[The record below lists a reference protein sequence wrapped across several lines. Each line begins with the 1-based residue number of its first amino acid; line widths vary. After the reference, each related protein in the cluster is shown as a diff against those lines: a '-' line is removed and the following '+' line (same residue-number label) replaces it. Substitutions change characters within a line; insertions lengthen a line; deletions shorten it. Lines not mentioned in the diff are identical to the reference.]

1 MSSTRTV
8 ALIGVFASTL
18 TAVAQV
24 TPRPAPRPQAPP
36 AQQGPSRPQ
45 SAPRPP
51 TSPTP
56 PARQVASLPEMTAE
70 KAFYYYVA
78 IYGAPANVVER
89 YGSYFDG
96 PNYSRAMA
104 NEFERARY
112 QRDIQAK
119 ITDAVK
125 NLNFSDKFTFV
136 GSASSDGYTA
146 LGEYSF
152 DRHSFPIGP
161 IPTIG
166 FCVDAGRTFFG
177 NCTGTVLHVDVFK
190 FQNAVNAASFSWAL
204 PMSEAEAAAFVN
216 SRTVAGS
223 GGANRRVVTRIT
235 YSIVN
240 KKGQIE
246 DPSSGRAASFCPF
259 IHSVEVFSDASL
271 SKKLGVIIGQPGVS
285 ESAFGPDTEGTARSP
300 SKTIGEYRYIATYY
314 QRPNT
319 PITGTIKLTDVG
331 VELSNEQS
339 GGTTP
344 LNISFFES
352 FAAEKR
358 YKSGGEY
365 INSSRV
371 TRLVRVNYAF
381 GHDFRVIW
389 DSFWLHVGDTPLRFA
404 SVEERDRFFVDLA
417 KAMQEWATKYPQYAI
432 MQLNIDQRIFGDY

>member
-1 MSSTRTV
+1 
-8 ALIGVFASTL
+8 
-18 TAVAQV
+18 
-24 TPRPAPRPQAPP
+24 
-36 AQQGPSRPQ
+36 
-45 SAPRPP
+45 
-51 TSPTP
+51 
-56 PARQVASLPEMTAE
+56 
-70 KAFYYYVA
+70 
-78 IYGAPANVVER
+78 
-89 YGSYFDG
+89 
-96 PNYSRAMA
+96 MA

-112 QRDIQAK
+112 QRDVQAK

-125 NLNFSDKFTFV
+125 NLNFSDRFTFV

-152 DRHSFPIGP
+152 DRHSFPIGN

-166 FCVDAGRTFFG
+166 FCIDAGRTFFG

-190 FQNAVNAASFSWAL
+190 LQNAVNAASFSWAL

-223 GGANRRVVTRIT
+223 GSANRRVVTRIT

-271 SKKLGVIIGQPGVS
+271 SRKLGVIVGQPGVS
-285 ESAFGPDTEGTARSP
+285 ESAFGPDTQRTAQSP
-300 SKTIGEYRYIATYY
+300 SKTIGEYRYIASYPANY

-319 PITGTIKLTDVG
+319 PVTGTIKLTDVG
-331 VELSNEQS
+331 VELSGEHF
-339 GGTTP
+339 GGSPTP
-344 LNISFFES
+344 FNVSFFES

-365 INSSRV
+365 LNSSRV
-371 TRLVRVNYAF
+371 TGLWRIDYTFA
-381 GHDFRVIW
+381 HDFRVIW
-389 DSFWLHVGDTPLRFA
+389 DSFWLHSQDTPLIFA

-417 KAMQEWATKYPQYAI
+417 KAMQDWATKYPQYAI
-432 MQLNIDQRIFGDY
+432 MQLNIDQRIFGY